1 MGFCGVP
8 MTAVFESWSE
18 RDIQKFMGKQSY
30 IESIIANTHLMVP
43 PPPPP
48 PPTHTHKKEKKGKN
62 IFCLDLSNFIYLFF
76 LVELNY
82 FCK

>member
-8 MTAVFESWSE
+8 MTAVFGSWSE

-43 PPPPP
+43 PPPT
-48 PPTHTHKKEKKGKN
+48 THPHTQKRKKREKT
-62 IFCLDLSNFIYLFF
+62 FF
-76 LVELNY
+76 V
-82 FCK
+82 